1 MVLTKEEVDRRVAL
15 LKRLKTT
22 LLAQREKFRNYMLVL
37 DAEKSSIENDKV
49 DTLRLQVELEENLVA
64 EIHTFQKVI
73 DPLEAVWKQSYPLD
87 HDVEVVELKA
97 TLANLKSQVLEKNEK
112 NRTLLSAR
120 MAQVQG
126 EILRLRPNVRGR
138 NPYTGQ
144 RSVSTLVD
152 ITT

>member
-15 LKRLKTT
+15 LKRLKIT
-22 LLAQREKFRNYMLVL
+22 LLQQREKFRNYMVVL
-37 DAEKSSIENDKV
+37 EAEKVSIEDDKV
-49 DTLRLQVELEENLVA
+49 ETLRAQVELEETLVA

-87 HDVEVVELKA
+87 HDEEVVELKQS
-97 TLANLKSQVLEKNEK
+97 LANLKSQVLEKNEK

-120 MAQVQG
+120 MAHVQG
-126 EILRLRPNVRGR
+126 EILRLRPSVRGR
-138 NPYTGQ
+138 NPYTGN

>member
-1 MVLTKEEVDRRVAL
+1 MVLTKDEVDRRVAL

-87 HDVEVVELKA
+87 RDDEVSELKT
-97 TLANLKSQVLEKNEK
+97 TLAHLKTQVLEKNEK

-120 MAQVQG
+120 MAHVQG
-126 EILRLRPNVRGR
+126 EILRLRPSVRGR
-138 NPYTGQ
+138 NPYTGN
-144 RSVSTLVD
+144 RTVSTLVD